1 MIHCVFT
8 IFPCSLYITD
18 FRPTFFFLFFA
29 VTSKGGASSC
39 RNPILPAHWSAAA
52 DGSVRSKGACGQ
64 LERSKR
70 RRVTDRAAAART
82 LERET
87 DARMAGDQLESR
99 RNMSTHFTP
108 KGSLSSILHGRRYA
122 PPPLLNPPAFRVHCG
137 YVLAVRSA
145 PTRPHRV
152 LLFGH
157 ASITPTARTKGRRSW
172 RLRFPFPT

>member
-1 MIHCVFT
+1 MQKSNSAG
-8 IFPCSLYITD
+8 SLVSGRWRIGEKQGCM
-18 FRPTFFFLFFA
+18 RPIRTVEA
-29 VTSKGGASSC
+29 EAG
-39 RNPILPAHWSAAA
+39 
-52 DGSVRSKGACGQ
+52 DGP
-64 LERSKR
+64 
-70 RRVTDRAAAART
+70 AAAART

-172 RLRFPFPT
+172 RLRFPFPTWFEFVA